1 MSPARIAAPPR
12 PAALATPPRPATE
25 TARDLFSLA
34 GRVAVVTGAA
44 GLLGRRHLAA
54 LAGAGAHVVAA
65 DLDGAPAA
73 AAKEL
78 AADLARAHGREM
90 LGVELDVARP
100 ESVAALR
107 DAVLARFGRID
118 VLVNDAALDE
128 KVEGPGRPEHGEIFR
143 VENHPLAL
151 WEASLR
157 VNVTGT
163 FLCCQALGG
172 EMARRG
178 GGAIVNLASTYGL
191 VAPDPSLYRR
201 ADGTQSFW
209 KSAAYPTAK
218 GAVLALTRHLAAYWG
233 EAGVRVNA
241 LSPGGVENGQDS
253 EFVARYAA
261 RTPLG
266 RMAEAGDY
274 DGALLFLA
282 SDASRYMTGANLV
295 VDGGWTAW

>member
-1 MSPARIAAPPR
+1 MRSAVLPNPSEAA
-12 PAALATPPRPATE
+12 AAAVLP
-25 TARDLFSLA
+25 LL

-44 GLLGRRHLAA
+44 GLLGRRFAAA
-54 LAGAGAHVVAA
+54 LARAGASVVAA

-73 AAKEL
+73 AAAEL
-78 AADLARAHGREM
+78 AAGLAAAHGRSM
-90 LGVELDVARP
+90 LAVPVDITRP
-100 ESVAALR
+100 EAVAALR
-107 DAVLARFGRID
+107 DAVLARFGRVH
-118 VLVNDAALDE
+118 VLVNNAALDE
-128 KVEGPGRPEHGEIFR
+128 KVEGPGGGDLLR

-163 FLCCQALGG
+163 FLCCQALGA

-178 GGAIVNLASTYGL
+178 AGSIVNIASTYGV

-201 ADGTQSFW
+201 ADGSQTFW
-209 KSAAYPTAK
+209 KSAAYPTSK

-233 EAGVRVNA
+233 SAGVRVNA
-241 LSPGGVENGQDS
+241 LSPGGVANGQDAD
-253 EFVARYAA
+253 FVARYAA

-266 RMAEAGDY
+266 RMADPADY
-274 DGALLFLA
+274 DGALVFLA
-282 SDASRYMTGANLV
+282 GDASRYMTGANLI